1 MKVSANK
8 IEVYRASTNKGSC
21 SEHQF
26 ENQSE
31 VESKINLI
39 FETFHAYPLKWEKYF
54 YNVYNV
60 KYSLG
65 TNFEVIK
72 LYINFYSF

>member
-8 IEVYRASTNKGSC
+8 IEVYRASTNKGAC
-21 SEHQF
+21 SAHQF

-39 FETFHAYPLKWEKYF
+39 FQTFDAYPLKWENAF
-54 YNVYNV
+54 IT
-60 KYSLG
+60 L
-65 TNFEVIK
+65 TM
-72 LYINFYSF
+72 